1 MLNYPEN
8 TVILLVDDNPTN
20 LSVLSHSLKAAG
32 LRTRFAVDGESAIE
46 QATEDAPDL
55 ILLDLQMPGMD
66 GFETCTHLKA
76 NPLTRDIP
84 IIFITASS
92 NTENKVKGLSLGA
105 VDYVTKPFQQDEVL
119 ARVRVHLTL
128 RYLTRKVQEQAIALQ
143 NMNAE
148 LHRLANLDGLTEV
161 ANRRR
166 FDQYLEEE
174 WQRSAREQHYLS
186 LVLCDIDYFKLYND
200 FYGHQAGDA
209 CLRSV
214 AKAIEESLKRP
225 SDLVARYGGEEFAVI
240 LPNTPP
246 HGAVAIVERI
256 QERIM
261 ALQIPHAKSG
271 ISTYITLSLGVTTQ
285 IPSLELPAS
294 SLITFADKALYSAK
308 RKGRNGFHQEWNA
321 SNHHLFNYQLATD
334 TQDSCQYPYSTKSE
348 AIEKSICSS

>member
-1 MLNYPEN
+1 MLNYPDD

-32 LRTRFAVDGESAIE
+32 LKTRFAVDGESAIE
-46 QATEDAPDL
+46 QAIEDAPDL

-76 NPLTRDIP
+76 NPLTREIP

-174 WQRSAREQHYLS
+174 WRRSAREQHYLS
-186 LVLCDIDYFKLYND
+186 LILCDIDYFKFYND
-200 FYGHQAGDA
+200 FYGHQAGDT
-209 CLRSV
+209 CLKTV
-214 AKAIEESLKRP
+214 AKAIEDSLKRP
-225 SDLVARYGGEEFAVI
+225 TDLVARYGGEEFAVI

-246 HGAVAIVERI
+246 HGAISIVERI
-256 QERIM
+256 QEQILQ
-261 ALQIPHAKSG
+261 LQIPHEKSG
-271 ISTYITLSLGVTTQ
+271 VSSFITLSLGISTQ
-285 IPSLELPAS
+285 IPSLELSPS

-308 RKGRNGFHQEWNA
+308 RKGRNSYHQEWNPVI
-321 SNHHLFNYQLATD
+321 HHAFNYQLSDETRESY
-334 TQDSCQYPYSTKSE
+334 QPSYSTT
-348 AIEKSICSS
+348 